1 VRETE
6 TQRSTQKQKKQSD
19 LKSGRPRGREGRDS
33 RERKVGEKEKVFSAA
48 MPAQGWAE
56 FCFPNPPDHAHGN
69 IQKHESRVHFFFSLC
84 RSVLHVKK
92 LMSWL
97 LLLRRLP
104 SRAPICDVMFTGKK
118 EIVVYYC
125 VLYNWI
131 WRQFSHVT
139 RELSFASTEL
149 QRDSNEI
156 QDGQGAL
163 LTFSQV
169 VDCNIVVSVN
179 FSH

>member
-1 VRETE
+1 
-6 TQRSTQKQKKQSD
+6 
-19 LKSGRPRGREGRDS
+19 
-33 RERKVGEKEKVFSAA
+33 
-48 MPAQGWAE
+48 
-56 FCFPNPPDHAHGN
+56 
-69 IQKHESRVHFFFSLC
+69 VHFFFSFC

-104 SRAPICDVMFTGKK
+104 SRAPICDVMFTGLFFF
-118 EIVVYYC
+118 VVYYC

-139 RELSFASTEL
+139 RELSFASKEL

-169 VDCNIVVSVN
+169 VDCSIVVAVN
-179 FSH
+179 VSH